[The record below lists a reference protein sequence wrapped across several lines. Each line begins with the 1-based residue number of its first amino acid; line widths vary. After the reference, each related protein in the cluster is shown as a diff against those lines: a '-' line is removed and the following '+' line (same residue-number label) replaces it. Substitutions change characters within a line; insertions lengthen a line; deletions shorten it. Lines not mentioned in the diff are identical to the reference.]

1 MFERQKDSSSKQKL
15 GWLLASR
22 LFLALFSIALIAITA
37 SEPLNKSSYYPAYAL
52 LILVCFANLAYLL
65 IYRWRGGSTLFAT
78 IQIGIDVFFVTI
90 LMLLSGASR
99 SSFSFL
105 YYAIVLGAA
114 TLISKRSAIFFASL
128 ATVLLSGI
136 TVSYYLANQYQ
147 TAIPLVS
154 PDWIDMARQNLN
166 SMLGYLVAQ
175 GLALHIVGFLA
186 GQLAVRA
193 ATIRALYGKILDDMS
208 QGILVIDQDNH
219 ILYANREAAKL
230 LGITYS
236 IQIVQSR
243 LKDILPVRIESKIR
257 ELLDSKKKADGETQF
272 EIYDSDSR
280 IKHVDVKTSVLRDT
294 RGRRI
299 GLIILLTD
307 LTLRHRL
314 EESQKR
320 IARLQEIEEM
330 SAGLAHEIR
339 NPLAS
344 IRGCTQELGKHAFD
358 DKTNNK
364 LAEIV
369 CRESDRLD
377 KIIND
382 FLNLAKIKPPVFS
395 RTELDSLVEEVVILL
410 RSREDARNIQIINE
424 INNKMHVYCD
434 PEQLRQV
441 LLNLGIN
448 SLEALD
454 ERGFIRFSAGRVAP
468 GQAPKISNELLNPD
482 FEGYFI
488 DVKDNGLGIENEI
501 LHKVFT
507 PFFTTKQTGTGMG
520 LAVANRLVNEHR
532 GFLEIDSQP
541 GKGTSTRIWLPLYPR
556 SALRRNGVS

>member
-1 MFERQKDSSSKQKL
+1 MLERRKGSESPNL

-22 LFLALFSIALIAITA
+22 LLLALFSIALIAITSA
-37 SEPLNKSSYYPAYAL
+37 EPLKRSSYYPAYTL
-52 LILVCFANLAYLL
+52 LIIVCCANLIYL
-65 IYRWRGGSTLFAT
+65 IFYRWRGGSLLFAT
-78 IQIGIDVFFVTI
+78 IQIGIDIFFVTT

-105 YYAIVLGAA
+105 YYAVLLAAA

-128 ATVLLSGI
+128 ATVLLSGV
-136 TVSYYLANQYQ
+136 TVSYYLAYQYDA
-147 TAIPLVS
+147 AIPLVS
-154 PDWIDMARQNLN
+154 SDWIEMAKQNLN

-186 GQLAVRA
+186 GQLAIRA
-193 ATIRALYGKILDDMS
+193 ADIRALYGRILDNMT
-208 QGILVIDQDNH
+208 QGILVIGHGNRV
-219 ILYANREAAKL
+219 LYANREAARL
-230 LGITYS
+230 LGITFS
-236 IQIVQSR
+236 AQLAQSNVE
-243 LKDILPVRIESKIR
+243 DVLPAEIKSKIR
-257 ELLDSKKKADGETQF
+257 QVLDPKKKAPGEIHF
-272 EIYDSDSR
+272 EISDNNARAKHMDVNTSLLRDSR
-280 IKHVDVKTSVLRDT
+280 D
-294 RGRRI
+294 RRV
-299 GLIILLTD
+299 GTIILLSD

-344 IRGCTQELGKHAFD
+344 IRGCTQELGKYAFE

-377 KIIND
+377 KIVND

-395 RTELDSLVEEVVILL
+395 RTDLDNLLEEVVILL
-410 RSREDARNIQIINE
+410 RSREDARDIQIFNE
-424 INNKMHVYCD
+424 VSEKMRLYCD

-448 SLEALD
+448 SLEALNGH
-454 ERGFIRFSAGRVAP
+454 GFIRFSAKRVNA
-468 GQAPKISNELLNPD
+468 GQSPKISKGLLDPD
-482 FEGYFI
+482 FEGYVI
-488 DVKDNGLGIENEI
+488 EVKDNGYGIKKEI
-501 LHKVFT
+501 LQKVFT
-507 PFFTTKQTGTGMG
+507 PFFTTKQAGTGMG
-520 LAVANRLVNEHR
+520 LAIANKIIADHR
-532 GFLEIDSQP
+532 GLLEIDSEP
-541 GKGTSTRIWLPLYPR
+541 GKNTITRVWLPLYPR
-556 SALRRNGVS
+556 SALRRDKI